1 MLRIL
6 LFLGTNLAIVALIS
20 LTFRLLGLDGLLQ
33 ANGVDLN
40 INALIVY
47 SAVIGFS
54 GALIS
59 LFLSKTMAKA
69 GMGVKVITRPA
80 NPTEQWLVDT
90 VARQAKQA
98 GIGMPEVGIFD
109 HASPNAFATGWNK
122 NAALVAVS
130 TGLLNTMDRK
140 EVEAVLGHEV
150 AHVANGDMVTLT
162 LIQGVVNTF
171 VIFLSR
177 IVGYLVDRLVFKVE
191 RGHGPA
197 FWIVSMI
204 AQFVFGIAAMM
215 IVMWFSRWREFR
227 ADKGGAELAGRRN
240 MINALKA
247 LQAAHDTPPMPDE
260 MRAFAINAGRMQA
273 AFSSHPPLEK
283 RIAALE
289 AMAGGDAQPAR
300 PRRPCIDPVT
310 RGPGWGSRWGGPVSR
325 SPLAVSRARR

>member
-90 VARQAKQA
+90 VTRQAKQA

-177 IVGYLVDRLVFKVE
+177 IVGHLVDRLVFKVE

-204 AQFVFGIAAMM
+204 AQFVFGIVAMM

-227 ADKGGAELAGRRN
+227 ADRGGAELAGQRN

-247 LQAAHDTPPMPDE
+247 LQAAHDAPAMPDE
-260 MRAFAINAGRMQA
+260 MRAFAISAGRMQA
-273 AFSSHPPLEK
+273 MFSSHPPLEK

-300 PRRPCIDPVT
+300 PRRP
-310 RGPGWGSRWGGPVSR
+310 WH
-325 SPLAVSRARR
+325 